1 MSEIEIEE
9 RELTKKS
16 GAPKRNKRTTTF
28 EICAAAVLMGI
39 NLLLSMFGIPVPGGG
54 RLYLCD
60 TAITVAGVLLSP
72 VFAFVVGGI
81 GSFLGDLMF
90 FPAAM
95 FITLAAHGIEAVL
108 ISVFSRYA
116 FKSRPVLGSVLGVVV
131 GGLFMVGIY
140 ALGSAFVYG
149 TPGYALLSIPFDL
162 LQMSVGGSLGLVLS
176 YPLGLK
182 KFYARLSVGRRLGE

>member
-1 MSEIEIEE
+1 MESNGGKGRI
-9 RELTKKS
+9 L
-16 GAPKRNKRTTTF
+16 TF
-28 EICAAAVLMGI
+28 EIAVAAVLMAI
-39 NLLLSMFGIPVPGGG
+39 NLILSMFGIPVPGGG

-60 TAITVAGVLLSP
+60 AAITVAGVLLSP
-72 VFAFVVGGI
+72 FFAFVVGGV

-95 FITLAAHGIEAVL
+95 FITLAAHGIEAIL
-108 ISVFSRYA
+108 ISVFSHYVL
-116 FKSRPVLGSVLGVVV
+116 KKRPLLASILGLVV
-131 GGLFMVGIY
+131 GGVIMVGIY

-162 LQMSVGGSLGLVLS
+162 LQVSVGGALGLILA

-182 KFYARLSVGRRLGE
+182 KTYARFLSSRAPKE